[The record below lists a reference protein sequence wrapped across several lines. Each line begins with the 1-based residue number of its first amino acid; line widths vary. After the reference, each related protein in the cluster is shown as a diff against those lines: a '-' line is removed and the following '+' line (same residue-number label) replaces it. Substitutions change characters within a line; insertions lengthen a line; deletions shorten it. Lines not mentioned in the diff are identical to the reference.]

1 MQRTQQ
7 IISILQTDYI
17 GYSSLRHAYFM
28 DWCRAQCE
36 RHYLP
41 LKSLA
46 MHDNVVQW
54 YETEWH
60 HIVEKQLFNGIE
72 DLIPLMT
79 PEDLLGFI
87 DIQARQIHK
96 NYPAVLFKMLRKEF
110 NNNIKTKAI

>member
-7 IISILQTDYI
+7 IINILQTDYI

-28 DWCRAQCE
+28 HWCREQCE

-41 LKSLA
+41 LKTLA
-46 MHDNVVQW
+46 MHDSVVQW

-60 HIVEKQLFNGIE
+60 HVIEQQVFQGIE
-72 DLIPLMT
+72 DLIPLMS
-79 PEDLLGFI
+79 PDDLLGFI

-96 NYPAVLFKMLRKEF
+96 NYPAVLFQMLRKEF
-110 NNNIKTKAI
+110 NNNVKTKAI